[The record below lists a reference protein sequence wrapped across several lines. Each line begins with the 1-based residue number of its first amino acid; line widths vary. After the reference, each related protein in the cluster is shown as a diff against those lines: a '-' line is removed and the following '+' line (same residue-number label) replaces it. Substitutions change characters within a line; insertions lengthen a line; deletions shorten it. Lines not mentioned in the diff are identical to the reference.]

1 MVIISMED
9 MICYDLL
16 NERVA
21 EGDAFDPHDFK
32 FSTGKQGYLASRRA
46 PLILLMISIL
56 NSVGKHGENFCVK
69 RLSLSPIIIIECKCL
84 GQGAK

>member
-1 MVIISMED
+1 MK
-9 MICYDLL
+9 
-16 NERVA
+16 RVA
-21 EGDAFDPHDFK
+21 ENKAFDPPDFK
-32 FSTGKQGYLASRRA
+32 FSTGKQGYLLASRRA